1 MLDEIVVARFR
12 ADAAFAAA
20 RLVAVG
26 LDGGALNVA
35 RMADGDGHFL
45 VFDQVFELDFLDA
58 VNDLGAAR
66 VAIGFYDF
74 AEFGDDNGLQ
84 FLFAGQDFAQLGN
97 LFADFFQ
104 LGKNVVNGKLRQAV
118 QLQFEDGVNLR
129 KAETCDFGGHAVF
142 LVDELHAG
150 NALGFA
156 VFGNFYGLV
165 GKEFVQV
172 LAGVGA
178 AGGTTD
184 HADDIVEVVE
194 RDLVAEQNVFALF
207 GFAQFVLG
215 TAAHHVH
222 AVLDEK
228 AQQVQQAELAR
239 LSGDDGQQDHA
250 ERFLHLG
257 VLEEVRENNL
267 RLFVALHFDDDAHA
281 VTVGF
286 VANVGDAFDLFV
298 LNEAGDIFDQARF
311 VDLIR
316 ELGDDDVLAILA
328 ALFDGDFGAH
338 LEGAA
343 ARLVG
348 LFDSFAAV
356 NVTGGGKIGARDE
369 LHDFFQVGFGFFDQ
383 HDRGFND
390 FFQVVRRNVGGH
402 ADGDARGA
410 VDEQAGNPRGQDD
423 GFFFA
428 FIEVGNELDGFFF
441 DVREH
446 FFSDFRKA
454 RFGVTHGR
462 GRIAVHGAE
471 VALAVHER
479 VAHVEILREAD
490 EGIVHG
496 SVTVRMEFAQKFAD
510 DLGTLA
516 ISLRGGEA
524 KLVHAEEDAAVH
536 GLEAVAD
543 IGESAADDH
552 AHGVIEGGRLHFRVD
567 INRRGD

>member
-118 QLQFEDGVNLR
+118 QLQFEDGGTLR

-165 GKEFVQV
+165 GEEFVQV
-172 LAGVGA
+172 LAGVGT
-178 AGGTTD
+178 AGGTAD

-207 GFAQFVLG
+207 GFAQVVLG
-215 TAAHHVH
+215 AAAHHGH
-222 AVLDEK
+222 AVLDGQ
-228 AQQVQQAELAR
+228 AQQVQQAQ
-239 LSGDDGQQDHA
+239 LSRRYCDDVQQDHA
-250 ERFLHLG
+250 EGYLHLG
-257 VLEEVRENNL
+257 VLEEVGENNL
-267 RLFVALHFDDDAHA
+267 RLFVALHFDDNAHA
-281 VTVGF
+281 VAVAF
-286 VANVGDAFDLFV
+286 VANVGDAFDFFI
-298 LNEAGDIFDQARF
+298 LNEAGDIFDEARF
-311 VDLIR
+311 VDLIG

-328 ALFDGDFGAH
+328 ALFDGNFGAH

-343 ARLVG
+343 AGFVG
-348 LFDSFAAV
+348 LLDALAAI
-356 NVTGGGKIGARDE
+356 NVTGGGKIGAGDE
-369 LHDFFQVGFGFFDQ
+369 LHDLFQIGFGLFNQ
-383 HDRGFND
+383 HDRGFDD
-390 FFQVVRRNVGGH
+390 FFQIVRRNIGGH
-402 ADGDARGA
+402 ADGDAGRA
-410 VDEQAGNPRGQDD
+410 VDEEAGNARRQDD
-423 GFFFA
+423 PFFFS
-428 FIEVGNELDGFFF
+428 FIEVGDKLDGFFF

-446 FFSDFRKA
+446 FFGDFGKA

-462 GRIAVHGAE
+462 GWIAVDRAE
-471 VALAVHER
+471 VALAVDQR
-479 VAHVEILREAD
+479 VAHVEILRQAD
-490 EGIVHG
+490 ERVVDR
-496 SVTVRMEFAQKFAD
+496 SVTVGMEFAKDFAN
-510 DLGTLA
+510 DLGALTVGL
-516 ISLRGGEA
+516 GGSEA
-524 KLVHAEEDAAVH
+524 QLVHAVENAAVH
-536 GLEAVAD
+536 GVL
-543 IGESAADDH
+543 
-552 AHGVIEGGRLHFRVD
+552 
-567 INRRGD
+567 

>member
-1 MLDEIVVARFR
+1 MLDETVVARCR

-58 VNDLGAAR
+58 GNDLGAAR

-165 GKEFVQV
+165 GEEFVQV
-172 LAGVGA
+172 LAGVGT
-178 AGGTTD
+178 AGGTAD

-215 TAAHHVH
+215 AAAHHVH
-222 AVLDEK
+222 AVLDEQ

-250 ERFLHLG
+250 EGFLHLG
-257 VLEEVRENNL
+257 VLEEVGENNL
-267 RLFVALHFDDDAHA
+267 RLFVALHFDDNAHA
-281 VTVGF
+281 VAVAF
-286 VANVGDAFDLFV
+286 VANVGDAFDLFI
-298 LNEAGDIFDQARF
+298 LNEAGDIFDEARF
-311 VDLIR
+311 VDLIG

-328 ALFDGDFGAH
+328 ALFDGNFGAH

-343 ARLVG
+343 A
-348 LFDSFAAV
+348 
-356 NVTGGGKIGARDE
+356 E
-369 LHDFFQVGFGFFDQ
+369 LHDLFQIGFGLFNQ
-383 HDRGFND
+383 HDRGFDD
-390 FFQVVRRNVGGH
+390 FFQIVRRNIGGH
-402 ADGDARGA
+402 ADGDAGGA
-410 VDEQAGNPRGQDD
+410 VDEQAGNARGQDE

-428 FIEVGNELDGFFF
+428 FIEVGDKLDGFFF

-446 FFSDFRKA
+446 FFGDFGKA

-462 GRIAVHGAE
+462 RWIAVHGAE

-479 VAHVEILREAD
+479 VAHVEILRQAD
-490 EGIVHG
+490 ERVVDR
-496 SVTVRMEFAQKFAD
+496 SVTVRMEFAEDFAD
-510 DLGTLA
+510 DLGALA
-516 ISLRGGEA
+516 VGLGGSEA
-524 KLVHAEEDAAVH
+524 KLVHAVENAAVH
-536 GLEAVAD
+536 GLQAVAD
-543 IGESAADDH
+543 IGQGAADDH
-552 AHGVIEGGRLHFRVD
+552 AHGVIEVGLLHFRFD
-567 INRRGD
+567 INRGGDGFVEFFGH